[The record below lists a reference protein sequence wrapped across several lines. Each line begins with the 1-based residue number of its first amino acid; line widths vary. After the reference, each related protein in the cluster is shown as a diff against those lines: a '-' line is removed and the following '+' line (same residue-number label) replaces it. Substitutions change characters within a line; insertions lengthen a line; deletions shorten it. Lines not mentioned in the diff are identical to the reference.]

1 VEDAVS
7 AAAVRPDKLLRDLDD
22 LWRGLGNQE
31 QGGVLRACAMTLIVC
46 TEGAEDDL
54 GETLALLMRDHPAR
68 AIVLREQSGE
78 GPHLEAG
85 VRAQCWMPFGRR
97 QQICC
102 ELIEIAMTRASLAD
116 VPPVVHSLT
125 APDLPVAIW
134 CRSASLLGLAE
145 FEPVLRLANKL
156 ILDSA
161 GTADLRAQLQ
171 HMRAAEDADTV
182 VADLAWTRL
191 TLWREAIARQ
201 FDHPA
206 NLAGL
211 KTLRAATVG
220 YGGEHAPMGAYY
232 MAGWLRHAAGR
243 GLAVELKAGGEFVEL
258 RGDGWEVRVDPA
270 GLPKRSDYEMLHE
283 ELSILGRDPVYGAA
297 RALAAEVIG

>member
-1 VEDAVS
+1 MS

-22 LWRGLGNQE
+22 LWRGLGNEE

-46 TEGAEDDL
+46 AEGAEDDL

-68 AIVLREQSGE
+68 AIVLREQKGD

-102 ELIEIAMTRASLAD
+102 ELIEIVMTRASLAD

-134 CRSASLLGLAE
+134 CRSSSLVGVAA
-145 FEPVLRLANKL
+145 FQPVLRLANKL

-161 GTADLRAQLQ
+161 DATDLRAQLRYM
-171 HMRAAEDADTV
+171 HAAEDADSV
-182 VADLAWTRL
+182 VADLSWTRL
-191 TLWREAIARQ
+191 TLWRETIAKQ
-201 FDHPA
+201 FDSPA
-206 NLAGL
+206 GAAQAQ
-211 KTLRAATVG
+211 TLRGATAGYVG
-220 YGGEHAPMGAYY
+220 ERVPMWAYY
-232 MAGWLRHAAGR
+232 MAGWLRNSVGQ
-243 GLAVELKAGGEFVEL
+243 GLVVEFQPGSEFVEL
-258 RGDGWEVRVDPA
+258 RGDGWDVKVDPA
-270 GLPKRSDYEMLHE
+270 SLPKRGDYELLHE
-283 ELSILGRDPVYGAA
+283 ELSILGRDPVYAAA
-297 RALAAEVIG
+297 RAAAAEMIG

>member
-1 VEDAVS
+1 MS

-22 LWRGLGNQE
+22 LWRGLGNEE

-46 TEGAEDDL
+46 AEGAEDDL

-68 AIVLREQSGE
+68 AIVLREQKGD

-134 CRSASLLGLAE
+134 CRSSSLVGLAE

-161 GTADLRAQLQ
+161 AAADLRAQLRYM
-171 HMRAAEDADTV
+171 HAAEDADSV
-182 VADLAWTRL
+182 VADLSWTRL
-191 TLWREAIARQ
+191 TLWRETIAKQ
-201 FDHPA
+201 FDNPA
-206 NLAGL
+206 MQAR
-211 KTLRAATVG
+211 TLHGATVG
-220 YGGEHAPMGAYY
+220 YVGQYVPMWAYY
-232 MAGWLRHAAGR
+232 VAGWLRNSAGK
-243 GLAVELKAGGEFVEL
+243 GLAVEFQRGSEFVEL
-258 RGDGWEVRVDPA
+258 CGDGWAVKVDPA
-270 GLPKRSDYEMLHE
+270 TLPKRGDYELLRE
-283 ELSILGRDPVYGAA
+283 ELSILGRDPVYTAA
-297 RALAAEVIG
+297 RASAAEMIG

>member
-1 VEDAVS
+1 MS
-7 AAAVRPDKLLRDLDD
+7 PAAVRPDKLLRDLDD
-22 LWRGLGNQE
+22 LWRGLGNEE

-46 TEGAEDDL
+46 AEGTEDDL

-68 AIVLREQSGE
+68 AIVLREQKGA
-78 GPHLEAG
+78 GRHLEAG

-134 CRSASLLGLAE
+134 CRSSSLVGVPA
-145 FEPVLRLANKL
+145 FDPVLRLANKL

-161 GTADLRAQLQ
+161 GAADLRTQLRYLQ
-171 HMRAAEDADTV
+171 SAEDSDTV

-191 TLWREAIARQ
+191 TLWRETIAKQ
-201 FDHPA
+201 FDNPA
-206 NLAGL
+206 MQAR
-211 KTLRAATVG
+211 TLRGATVG
-220 YGGEHAPMGAYY
+220 YVGERVPVWAYY
-232 MAGWLRHAAGR
+232 MAGWLRNSAGR
-243 GLAVELKAGGEFVEL
+243 NLVVEFQPGAEFVEL
-258 RGDGWEVRVDPA
+258 RGDGWDVKVDLA
-270 GLPKRSDYEMLHE
+270 SLPKRGDYELLHE
-283 ELSILGRDPVYGAA
+283 ELSILGRDPVYAAA
-297 RALAAEVIG
+297 RAAAAEIIG